1 MFLAITA
8 LWSASRVQFSLIR
21 VTNYTLTDG
30 KSTGEGYVKDRLRS
44 IKTILVTLF
53 TLSFSL
59 VVLVYGPIILKLV
72 FGRVL
77 GNELANAAIITLRW
91 PLAMALYFLMIS
103 YNYYVLPTERV
114 PYRDI
119 VPGSIFAS
127 VGFLVVTMV
136 YNIYTK
142 YTANYAIL
150 YGSFSEYR
158 RAADVV
164 LVHCLGYVPGNH
176 AEQSLVGDTKES
188 CHSDSGTCEKEK
200 KTAEYFLKGKFM
212 SKKALI
218 IMNPC
223 SGTKR
228 ANKYL
233 TEIVEIFT
241 VNDYFCTVM
250 TTTKRGDGTIYA
262 REYGKHFDLIAC
274 IGGDGTFNEVVS
286 GVMQAGLRIPIGYIP
301 AGSTNDFASSL
312 HIPKNI
318 VQAAKNIVHGE
329 PVAFDVGSFNGRSFS
344 YVASFGA
351 FTKTSYNTP
360 QNVKNAL
367 GHLAYILD
375 GITSI
380 ASIRAEHMA
389 IEADGVTYEDD
400 YIFGAISNSTSIAG
414 ILTLKP
420 ELVDM
425 SDGLFELILVKAPRD
440 LIEVADLAH
449 LVTTQNYES
458 SMLTFVNAKEFRIHA
473 SRETSWTLDGEY
485 QEGCEEILVENKHH
499 AINLM
504 IK

>member
-1 MFLAITA
+1 
-8 LWSASRVQFSLIR
+8 
-21 VTNYTLTDG
+21 
-30 KSTGEGYVKDRLRS
+30 
-44 IKTILVTLF
+44 
-53 TLSFSL
+53 
-59 VVLVYGPIILKLV
+59 
-72 FGRVL
+72 
-77 GNELANAAIITLRW
+77 
-91 PLAMALYFLMIS
+91 
-103 YNYYVLPTERV
+103 
-114 PYRDI
+114 
-119 VPGSIFAS
+119 
-127 VGFLVVTMV
+127 
-136 YNIYTK
+136 
-142 YTANYAIL
+142 
-150 YGSFSEYR
+150 
-158 RAADVV
+158 
-164 LVHCLGYVPGNH
+164 
-176 AEQSLVGDTKES
+176 
-188 CHSDSGTCEKEK
+188 
-200 KTAEYFLKGKFM
+200 M

-262 REYGKHFDLIAC
+262 QEYGKHFDLIAC

>member
-1 MFLAITA
+1 
-8 LWSASRVQFSLIR
+8 
-21 VTNYTLTDG
+21 
-30 KSTGEGYVKDRLRS
+30 
-44 IKTILVTLF
+44 
-53 TLSFSL
+53 
-59 VVLVYGPIILKLV
+59 
-72 FGRVL
+72 
-77 GNELANAAIITLRW
+77 
-91 PLAMALYFLMIS
+91 
-103 YNYYVLPTERV
+103 
-114 PYRDI
+114 
-119 VPGSIFAS
+119 
-127 VGFLVVTMV
+127 
-136 YNIYTK
+136 
-142 YTANYAIL
+142 
-150 YGSFSEYR
+150 
-158 RAADVV
+158 
-164 LVHCLGYVPGNH
+164 
-176 AEQSLVGDTKES
+176 
-188 CHSDSGTCEKEK
+188 
-200 KTAEYFLKGKFM
+200 M

-473 SRETSWTLDGEY
+473 SSETSWTLDGEY